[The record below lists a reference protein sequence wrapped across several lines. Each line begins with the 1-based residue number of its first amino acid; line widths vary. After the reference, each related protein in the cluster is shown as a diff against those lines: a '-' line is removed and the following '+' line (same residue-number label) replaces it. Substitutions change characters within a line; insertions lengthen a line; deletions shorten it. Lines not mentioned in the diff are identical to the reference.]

1 MLNELNDHL
10 TIGHEEKGVLYS
22 VYGALYW
29 AAEDRSQAE
38 RYYQMAKKEFLITN
52 SAHLDEIEQA
62 LKNIQE
68 LRSCHESDH
77 E

>member
-1 MLNELNDHL
+1 MEAENYFSKVCPQEKQKVQKYYFTAENGIILALDGL
-10 TIGHEEKGVLYS
+10 GRPEEAILRARTQLS
-22 VYGALYW
+22 
-29 AAEDRSQAE
+29 AE
-38 RYYQMAKKEFLITN
+38 N
-52 SAHLDEIEQA
+52 LDEIEQA